1 MIGLNKLGTAI
12 TVIIALA
19 LAALFL
25 EILYV
30 LWRRHRL
37 RRCTHSDPGTHKLL
51 LHLLCWKRKSRVE
64 PQRTSPTTSSSS
76 PPELAEQVIKWQCL
90 HGPSRVLFT
99 IKEEDREGLDSEN
112 FSSAESVLKTKRVF
126 YAAAAESGGGDES
139 VEEVE
144 VIIETTPFSTPCASP
159 PYFTPSS
166 SPVREPGNSNGCLMI
181 HSPTAKQEP
190 LSKSEQGFMKEDA
203 QVDRV
208 LS

>member
-12 TVIIALA
+12 TVIIALT
-19 LAALFL
+19 LAALLL
-25 EILYV
+25 EILY
-30 LWRRHRL
+30 LFWRHHRL
-37 RRCTHSDPGTHKLL
+37 RRRPHSDPVTHKQV
-51 LHLLCWKRKSRVE
+51 LHFLCWKRKSRVE
-64 PQRTSPTTSSSS
+64 PQRTSPPTSASS

-112 FSSAESVLKTKRVF
+112 FSSAESMVKTRRVCC
-126 YAAAAESGGGDES
+126 AAATAGSGGGDGS

-166 SPVREPGNSNGCLMI
+166 SPVRESGNGNGCLMTQAPTVKKD
-181 HSPTAKQEP
+181 SPSENQQDFVKQ
-190 LSKSEQGFMKEDA
+190 A
-203 QVDRV
+203 VQVDEI
-208 LS
+208 